1 MENKLRLS
9 SLEKNLYLF
18 FFFNFPQETDFLRFF
33 LKLFSYTHQICI
45 ELVKKTVILWHTV

>member
-9 SLEKNLYLF
+9 SLENNLYLI

-33 LKLFSYTHQICI
+33 FLYSPNLHLIG
-45 ELVKKTVILWHTV
+45 